1 MRVLAMLVG
10 VAVGLAGF
18 AFAYI
23 IIVFTM
29 FAFQNTSP
37 GYMAKTLPI
46 LLIITPLLGT
56 IGGIFTYFRPLTGK
70 ALMIGSGIG
79 WIAINAVLM
88 YLLWH
93 HPTKPAPGATEA
105 LPIAG
110 FVSIPALASF
120 LASWLASLA
129 ARKNASRANGP
140 TRAV

>member
-10 VAVGLAGF
+10 VAVGLASF

-23 IIVFTM
+23 IIVFAM

-46 LLIITPLLGT
+46 LLIITPLIAT
-56 IGGIFTYFRPLTGK
+56 IGGIVTYFRPLTGK

-79 WIAINAVLM
+79 WIAIDAVLM

-93 HPTKPAPGATEA
+93 HPTKPAPAEA
-105 LPIAG
+105 LLIAG

-129 ARKNASRANGP
+129 ARKDTPRANGP
-140 TRAV
+140 